1 MWLKRLIWL
10 VVILAVLAVGGWFA
24 LPYIL
29 DWVGVPPT
37 GRGREDVHVMLDGQG
52 NPTQPHVRLKKGYG
66 IILNCVGQIVSPP
79 GRYRLRI
86 SADGRVVVDQVVK
99 AGQPVRYRIFTD
111 MSFDPTRFVHQIWA
125 RDGQRYVKV
134 TYVFDYTY
142 TYKSIFNRLVGI
154 AKRPPAVKAVG
165 PIPQPKAATKPAPP
179 APTRTTVRRPVAPP
193 RTTRVVTP
201 PPPKTTPAPRPPALT
216 PPPPAK
222 KLPFVPWQKAD

>member
-1 MWLKRLIWL
+1 MWLKRLVWL
-10 VVILAVLAVGGWFA
+10 VLILAVLAVGGWFA

-29 DWVGVPPT
+29 DLVGVPPT
-37 GRGREDVHVMLDGQG
+37 GRDREDVHVMLDGQG
-52 NPTQPHVRLKKGYG
+52 NPTEPHVRLKKGYG
-66 IILNCVGQIVSPP
+66 VILNCVGQIVSPP

-86 SADGRVVVDQVVK
+86 SADGRVVLDKVVK
-99 AGQPVRYRIFTD
+99 AGEQVTYRIFTD

-142 TYKSIFNRLVGI
+142 TYKSLFNRLVGI
-154 AKRPPAVKAVG
+154 EKRPAAVPAAG
-165 PIPQPKAATKPAPP
+165 PAPKPVAATKPSPP
-179 APTRTTVRRPVAPP
+179 APPRTTVRRPVAPP
-193 RTTRVVTP
+193 TKPTRIAT
-201 PPPKTTPAPRPPALT
+201 PPALT